1 MILKKKNFIATRN
14 QATDIYQFLKPSQRY
29 SVQLEEFRSQMNLN
43 YQPALPRP
51 PPHASW

>member
-1 MILKKKNFIATRN
+1 MKLMKTIGIETRC

-29 SVQLEEFRSQMNLN
+29 SIQLEQFRNQMNLDH
-43 YQPALPRP
+43 QPPLPRP